1 MNYAAVLCFLFEER
15 EAVYFALRA
24 MFARYWCRL
33 NAVRS
38 GPGMLLRLLKLFEV
52 GVHTAVSARPARKKP
67 PEILAEAGLLVR
79 PNIIIALFFVT
90 GCLCGCCHGAPPP
103 PVIVIVTRCS
113 LWVDR

>member
-1 MNYAAVLCFLFEER
+1 MIPLRPAYPVLGREADAVPRRPPHAPKKRKRTQPFRGLVNYAAVLCFLFEER

-52 GVHTAVSARPARKKP
+52 RSPG
-67 PEILAEAGLLVR
+67 
-79 PNIIIALFFVT
+79 
-90 GCLCGCCHGAPPP
+90 
-103 PVIVIVTRCS
+103 TRG
-113 LWVDR
+113 